1 MTRSKWFRIGVVAV
15 AAVAVLGLL
24 VGTFQFVQ
32 DDQNS
37 AAARPEECEGSSAA
51 AAESQECREA
61 LLLQDL
67 DVDEPAALGELDDA
81 ARIRVATALCAQG
94 AELGDSSEAKP
105 LRDQLYGQV
114 AEAEKVSTEA
124 VSALV
129 PFLDRLCAG
138 DANVLESLPATSAP
152 ASVTYE
158 AFGTGAVTVEYTGS
172 EGHAVTEEAFVPW
185 FLPISLRVAGDV
197 EMTVKPRTVAAD
209 GVEPAAG
216 LGCAI
221 SVGTKVVS
229 RSEAGASGGS
239 VKCSASRQDVV
250 AAANAAPTAGP

>member
-51 AAESQECREA
+51 AAEFQECREA

-94 AELGDSSEAKP
+94 AELGDSREAKP
-105 LRDQLYGQV
+105 LRDQLFVIEGPGDYEVSGILV
-114 AEAEKVSTEA
+114 SGVRTFHDSKKGAEMGKNTVYVIHMDDVVFCHLGDLGHELTTQQ
-124 VSALV
+124 
-129 PFLDRLCAG
+129 LDEIG
-138 DANVLESLPATSAP
+138 NVDVLFIPVGGGETISPATAT
-152 ASVTYE
+152 SVISQIE
-158 AFGTGAVTVEYTGS
+158 PRVV
-172 EGHAVTEEAFVPW
+172 VPMHYA
-185 FLPISLRVAGDV
+185 L
-197 EMTVKPRTVAAD
+197 D
-209 GVEPAAG
+209 G
-216 LGCAI
+216 
-221 SVGTKVVS
+221 
-229 RSEAGASGGS
+229 
-239 VKCSASRQDVV
+239 
-250 AAANAAPTAGP
+250 